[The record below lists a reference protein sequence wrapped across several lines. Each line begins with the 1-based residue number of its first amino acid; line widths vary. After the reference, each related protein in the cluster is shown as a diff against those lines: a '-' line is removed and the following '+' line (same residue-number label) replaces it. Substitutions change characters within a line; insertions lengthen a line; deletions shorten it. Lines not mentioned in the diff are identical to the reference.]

1 MPYQIENYSEKA
13 IAIFGDT
20 EGIKDQLIE
29 LGGKFNPHLR
39 GGRPGWIFPKSKET
53 SLMKSPIFANAK
65 PREAQEQADDAY
77 AEDEVVVPQKRLLK
91 PNSQSVETMLLDI
104 IERLKRIED
113 RLN

>member
-1 MPYQIENYSEKA
+1 MSYQIENYSEKA

-39 GGRPGWIFPKSKET
+39 GRPGWIFPKSKES
-53 SLMKSPIFANAK
+53 SLMKTPIFANAK
-65 PREAQEQADDAY
+65 PREAQADDD

-104 IERLKRIED
+104 IQRLKRIEE

>member
-39 GGRPGWIFPKSKET
+39 GRPGWIFPKSKENL
-53 SLMKSPIFANAK
+53 LMKSPIFANAK
-65 PREAQEQADDAY
+65 PQEQADDAY
-77 AEDEVVVPQKRLLK
+77 GDNDEVVVPQKRLLK
-91 PNSQSVETMLLDI
+91 PTSQSQSVETLLLDI
-104 IERLKRIED
+104 IERLKRIEE